1 MPKIDAFLFDKK
13 GSKKN
18 LVLILDEDDGVIEC
32 IKQGMLEHKLE
43 LVKVESIEGSI
54 KEAVINFFEC
64 GHFKSAVIK
73 NKVLLKVS
81 GNFKLNYGELFGQM
95 KIVTDERPPIHG
107 TLVRAKANQDLK
119 LTLSFIELEEKE
131 DCGI

>member
-1 MPKIDAFLFDKK
+1 MPYVDAFLFNKK
-13 GSKKN
+13 GIKKN

-32 IKQGMLEHKLE
+32 IKQGMQEHKLD
-43 LVKVESIEGSI
+43 LIKVESIEGSI
-54 KEAVINFFEC
+54 KEAVINYFEG

-73 NKVLLKVS
+73 NKPLLKCS

-95 KIVTDERPPIHG
+95 EIVTDERPPIHG

-119 LTLSFIELEEKE
+119 ITLSFIEIEETE
-131 DCGI
+131 D